1 MADERIFA
9 DEPIVARPELGDR
22 RAAPAAD
29 KVLRRPQGYQRVTP
43 RGGAEQGDD
52 SQSRRSLWRSLVIVI
67 FLVGTGAGIYYGM
80 DPLRELLERPL
91 TSVAVEGEFIHVSKA
106 RTTELISAE
115 LNDDFLQLDLMRL
128 KQVLEQDPWVERA
141 SIGRRWPDTLVV
153 RIVEQKPI
161 ARWGD
166 TGFMNQRG
174 EIIQVSDAQT
184 QLLSLPLLEGE
195 VTDAGLILRQYQDLV
210 RLLRTRGLD
219 VIALKSDAKKSWRM
233 TLAGDVELVVG
244 RDQVM
249 EKVSRFI
256 RVYDRH
262 LQARWADVRRA
273 DLRYTNGVAVE
284 WKAEVTTHLD

>member
-1 MADERIFA
+1 MAEEKIFA
-9 DEPIVARPELGDR
+9 DEPIAARGDLGER
-22 RAAPAAD
+22 RASSAVD
-29 KVLRRPQGYQRVTP
+29 RVLRRPQGYQRVTP
-43 RGGAEQGDD
+43 RGGAAEDGDGAKHH
-52 SQSRRSLWRSLVIVI
+52 SLWRSLILVV
-67 FLVGTGAGIYYGM
+67 FLMGIGAGIYYGT

-91 TSVAVEGEFIHVSKA
+91 TRVAVEGEFVFVSKT
-106 RTTELISAE
+106 RTSELISAE
-115 LNDDFLQLDLMRL
+115 INDDFLQLDLMRL

-166 TGFMNQRG
+166 VGFMNQRG
-174 EIIQVSDAQT
+174 EIVTVAEAASQLAHLPLLQGEVSDA
-184 QLLSLPLLEGE
+184 S
-195 VTDAGLILRQYQDLV
+195 LILRQYQDLV

-233 TLAGDVELVVG
+233 TLAGEVELVIG

-249 EKVSRFI
+249 EKIGRFI

-262 LQARWADVRRA
+262 LKDRWIEVKRV

-284 WKAEVTTHLD
+284 WQEEVQTH

>member
-1 MADERIFA
+1 MAEEKIFA
-9 DEPIVARPELGDR
+9 DEPIAARPELVDR
-22 RAAPAAD
+22 RVAPGAD
-29 KVLRRPQGYQRVTP
+29 RVLRRPQGYQRVTP

-52 SQSRRSLWRSLVIVI
+52 SQSRRSLWRSFAIVI
-67 FLVGTGAGIYYGM
+67 FLVATGAGIYYGM

-233 TLAGDVELVVG
+233 TLAGDVELVIG

-249 EKVSRFI
+249 EKMSRFI

-262 LQARWADVRRA
+262 LQTRWADVRRA